1 MKMENRK
8 KFTSVISYKK
18 RVKLLFSLSGNIKNY
33 FCQQFDN
40 TDEISGMRKMKNWKE
55 KVCELSPRTNGKKLL
70 HVQQDYPNSKRS
82 SICHVLSLV

>member
-33 FCQQFDN
+33 SCQQFDN
-40 TDEISGMRKMKNWKE
+40 TDEISGMRKMKN
-55 KVCELSPRTNGKKLL
+55 
-70 HVQQDYPNSKRS
+70 
-82 SICHVLSLV
+82 